1 MSHLRVVSTQDN
13 KKRFSRVTIGVIM
26 IDLDLYSVKGIVNCL
41 DYVIYTVDLVTFLE
55 EAALLSLY

>member
-1 MSHLRVVSTQDN
+1 
-13 KKRFSRVTIGVIM
+13 M
-26 IDLDLYSVKGIVNCL
+26 IDLDLYSVKRVVNCL